1 MEENKFM
8 SFDEIIMT
16 KVAWYYYIE
25 GLTQQVI
32 AERLGIPRVKVVKIL
47 EQARNY
53 GIVQFSFWPNN
64 TKRMQLEQD
73 IINQYGLD
81 DILII
86 PTPYKP
92 NQINESIAR
101 AASMYI
107 FNRLPSDGYINIGYG
122 DTPSKVLNN
131 LASMS
136 EKALTCISLTGGVNY
151 YLPDIRSTIFN
162 AKLHLIPAP
171 LVISTEEM
179 AHAIKQENSIQTINR
194 MIKFSG
200 LSVVGIGAMNAEAT
214 ILKSNILNRD
224 DFAML
229 ERQGAVGDLL
239 CHFIDSEGKTVDS
252 TIDKRLISTPLSELK
267 SLSNVIGVAGGTEKV
282 EAIKAV
288 LKGHYINVLI
298 TDDET
303 AQQLV

>member
-1 MEENKFM
+1 M

-25 GLTQQVI
+25 GLTQQAI
-32 AERLGIPRVKVVKIL
+32 AEKLGIPRIKVVKIL
-47 EQARNY
+47 EQARSY
-53 GIVQFSFWPNN
+53 GIVQFNFWPNH
-64 TKRMQLEQD
+64 TKRMQLEQEMID
-73 IINQYGLD
+73 KYNLE

-86 PTPYKP
+86 PTPSSQT
-92 NQINESIAR
+92 QINESIAR

-107 FNRLPSDGYINIGYG
+107 FNRLPNDGYINIGYG
-122 DTPSKVLNN
+122 DTPGKVLNN

-171 LVISTEEM
+171 LVISTEEI
-179 AHAIKQENSIQTINR
+179 ARSIKQENSIQTINR
-194 MIKFSG
+194 MIKFSE
-200 LSVVGIGAMNAEAT
+200 LSVVGIGAMNQDAT
-214 ILKSNILNRD
+214 ILKSNILSKD
-224 DFAML
+224 DFTML

-239 CHFIDSEGKTVDS
+239 CHFINADGQTVDT

-267 SLSNVIGVAGGTEKV
+267 GLSNVIGVAGGLEKV
-282 EAIKAV
+282 KAIKAV
-288 LKGHYINVLI
+288 LSGHYIDILI
-298 TDDET
+298 TDEST
-303 AQQLV
+303 AQELVKEV